1 MEHEAK
7 NPLLTAIIN
16 YSVKKTHPQRIILFG
31 SRARGDAETRSD
43 YDIAI
48 EAPEIDDNI
57 WNQFV
62 LDAEEHINTL
72 LKVDLIRLDTAGIA
86 LRKRIMAE
94 RKLIYEQ

>member
-1 MEHEAK
+1 MPQPT
-7 NPLLTAIIN
+7 PLLTTIIN
-16 YSVKKTHPQRIILFG
+16 YTVEKLHPQRIILFG

-62 LDAEEHINTL
+62 LDAEENINTL
-72 LKVDLIRLDTAGIA
+72 LKVDLIRLDTAGIE
-86 LRKRIMAE
+86 LRKRIMVE
-94 RKLIYEQ
+94 GKLIYDQ

>member
-1 MEHEAK
+1 MEHKVK

-16 YSVKKTHPQRIILFG
+16 YSVERLHPQRIILFG

-62 LDAEEHINTL
+62 LDAENSINTL
-72 LKVDLIRLDTAGIA
+72 LKVDLIRLDTAGA
-86 LRKRIMAE
+86 ELRKRIMAE
-94 RKLIYEQ
+94 GKLIYER